1 MGRKTRLV
9 QPESKPP
16 VSTVDSRKIDS
27 RVYEA
32 ALRQAG
38 GDKYRLDWKN
48 AKVRDGVIVEI
59 RVLNTPKKKG

>member
-16 VSTVDSRKIDS
+16 VSVVDSKRIDT
-27 RVYEA
+27 RVYNA
-32 ALRQAG
+32 ALYQAG
-38 GDKYRLDWKN
+38 GDKNRLDWKN

-59 RVLNTPKKKG
+59 RVLNKPKGR